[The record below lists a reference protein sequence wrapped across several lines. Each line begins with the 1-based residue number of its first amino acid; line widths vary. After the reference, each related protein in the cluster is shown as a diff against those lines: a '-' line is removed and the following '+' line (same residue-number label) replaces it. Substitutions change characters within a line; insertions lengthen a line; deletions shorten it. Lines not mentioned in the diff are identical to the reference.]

1 MDKQKRQDVIV
12 RICCLVAAVVLWMYV
27 RSSEDPV
34 ITSTLKYVPVEILN
48 ADTLSEKGLVLIDN
62 QDFYINLSVKA
73 AASIVSDLDKN
84 KDFKLVVDLQGYTFQ
99 PGENKVKVMVKES
112 PTGVTIANADAL
124 YMKIDVDNLV
134 EKSINIVSE
143 VSGKVKEGYY
153 SSDPVI
159 SPNNIIIS
167 GPERIVNQVE
177 KGVVQLNLNGAS
189 EDISKSLK
197 IKLVNE
203 DDREITGVTLNQE
216 YVQVNVDINKGKM
229 IKVNTR
235 TTGSAQNN
243 IFIESISTNPVEV
256 EVAGD
261 SNLIDGLSYINTEE
275 IDLSRITDSTTLDV
289 NLVIPEGV
297 KIIND
302 LKSVK
307 VKVVVTKY
315 KEKVFTLPLNY
326 INLDENLILEES
338 NSTIDITV
346 VGTEKN
352 INELTADSFKANVD
366 LAGITEGSHELEVQ
380 ITGTSDAIQ
389 LKNKNPEKVTVIV
402 KKANEETSSNDNQD

>member
-48 ADTLSEKGLVLIDN
+48 ADTLSEKGLVLMDN

-134 EKSINIVSE
+134 ERNVNIVSE
-143 VSGKVKEGYY
+143 VFGDVKEGYY

-159 SPNNIIIS
+159 SPNNVIIS
-167 GPERIVNQVE
+167 GPERIVNQVA

-189 EDISKSLK
+189 EDISKSVK

-203 DDREITGVTLNQE
+203 DDREIKGVTLNQE
-216 YVQVNVDINKGKM
+216 YAQVNIEINKGKM
-229 IKVNTR
+229 VKVNTR

-243 IFIESISTNPVEV
+243 IFIESITTNPVEV

-261 SNLIDGLSYINTEE
+261 SNLVDGLSYINTEE
-275 IDLSRITDSTTLDV
+275 IDLSKITDSTTLDV

-315 KEKVFTLPLNY
+315 KEKVFKIPLNY

-338 NSTIDITV
+338 SSTIDITV

-352 INELTADSFKANVD
+352 INELTENSFKANVD
-366 LAGITEGSHELEVQ
+366 LAGITEGSHELDIQ

>member
-1 MDKQKRQDVIV
+1 MDKQKRQDIIV

-34 ITSTLKYVPVEILN
+34 ITSILKYVPVEILN
-48 ADTLSEKGLVLIDN
+48 ADTLSEKGLVLMDN

-134 EKSINIVSE
+134 EKSINIVTE

-167 GPERIVNQVE
+167 GPEKIVNQVA

-189 EDISKSLK
+189 DDISKNLK

-235 TTGSAQNN
+235 TTGSSPNN

-261 SNLIDGLSYINTEE
+261 SNLIDGLSYVNTEE

-326 INLDENLILEES
+326 INLGEGLILEES

-366 LAGITEGSHELEVQ
+366 LAGVTEGSHELDVQ
-380 ITGTSDAIQ
+380 VTGTSDAIQ
-389 LKNKNPEKVTVIV
+389 LKNKKPEKVTIMV

>member
-48 ADTLSEKGLVLIDN
+48 ADTLSEKGLVLMDN

-134 EKSINIVSE
+134 ERNVNIVSE
-143 VSGKVKEGYY
+143 VSGDVKEGYY

-159 SPNNIIIS
+159 SPNNVIIS
-167 GPERIVNQVE
+167 GPERIVNQVA

-189 EDISKSLK
+189 EDISKSVK

-203 DDREITGVTLNQE
+203 DDREIKGVTLNQE
-216 YVQVNVDINKGKM
+216 YAQVNIEINKGKM
-229 IKVNTR
+229 VKVNTR

-243 IFIESISTNPVEV
+243 IFIESITTNPVEV

-261 SNLIDGLSYINTEE
+261 SNLVDGLSYINTEE
-275 IDLSRITDSTTLDV
+275 IDLSKITDSTTLDV

-315 KEKVFTLPLNY
+315 KEKVFKIPLNY

-338 NSTIDITV
+338 SSTIDITV

-352 INELTADSFKANVD
+352 INELTENSFKANVD
-366 LAGITEGSHELEVQ
+366 LAGITEGSHELDIQ